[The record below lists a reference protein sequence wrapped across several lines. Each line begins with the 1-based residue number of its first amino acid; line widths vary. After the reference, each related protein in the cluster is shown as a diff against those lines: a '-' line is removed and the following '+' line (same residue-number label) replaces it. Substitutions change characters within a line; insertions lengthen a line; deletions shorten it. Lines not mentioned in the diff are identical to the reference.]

1 MIIYVMLNHI
11 PIHWPNIILD
21 TMLKAKRLPQ
31 YPLSYSLLISRICE
45 YKGVNVSDEQSH
57 NTTEANKIAEN
68 SLKQMK
74 FIPFGNTYIH
84 KDDMPP
90 SDHEEEENPPTAP
103 IPPVDTNIGASSGV
117 GGSSSSLEDHILNL
131 NQRLEEFFL
140 LSTHRHEEV
149 TGIIRRLDS
158 RISNLEHFKEVT
170 GLILGLNSPPSWFLS
185 KRLNIPLRDTNRIL
199 GFRFLYANKIIW
211 LGGIITKACS

>member
-1 MIIYVMLNHI
+1 M
-11 PIHWPNIILD
+11 
-21 TMLKAKRLPQ
+21 
-31 YPLSYSLLISRICE
+31 LISRICE

-57 NTTEANKIAEN
+57 KTTEANKIAEN

-90 SDHEEEENPPTAP
+90 SDNEEEENPPTAP
-103 IPPVDTNIGASSGV
+103 IPPVDTNIGSSSGV

-149 TGIIRRLDS
+149 TSLIRGLDS
-158 RISNLEHFKEVT
+158 RISNLEHKFDKYDE
-170 GLILGLNSPPSWFLS
+170 GDDMSQDF
-185 KRLNIPLRDTNRIL
+185 
-199 GFRFLYANKIIW
+199 
-211 LGGIITKACS
+211 

>member
-1 MIIYVMLNHI
+1 MLNHI

-57 NTTEANKIAEN
+57 STTEANKIAEN

-103 IPPVDTNIGASSGV
+103 FPPVDTNIGSSSGV

-131 NQRLEEFFL
+131 N
-140 LSTHRHEEV
+140 
-149 TGIIRRLDS
+149 
-158 RISNLEHFKEVT
+158 
-170 GLILGLNSPPSWFLS
+170 
-185 KRLNIPLRDTNRIL
+185 
-199 GFRFLYANKIIW
+199 
-211 LGGIITKACS
+211 